1 VKQLETKKEVNALA
15 LTFVFVYM
23 VSYITRI
30 NYGAVVSEIGNAT
43 GIARDLLSMA
53 PTGSFITYGVG
64 QIVSGICGDRFSTK
78 KLISLGLTVTTAMN
92 LLLPLCTN
100 PYQMLAAWCVNGFAQ
115 AFLWP
120 PIVKTLVVM
129 VKTEDYGK
137 AMVKVLW
144 GSSIGTILV
153 YLVSPLLISV
163 WSWKAVF
170 WGAAACGATMAVVW
184 NLRGL
189 DVPPSPRQNKG
200 ESKTAA
206 RAMFTPVMICIMV
219 AIMFHG
225 MLRDSVMTWMPSYIS
240 ETYGLS
246 NSAGI
251 LSGVVLP
258 IFGLICY
265 RVTEQLHRKAFP
277 NLLVCASVIF
287 AASTAAAAV
296 LYFAPGTGAVV
307 AIGMLAVIQGCM
319 NGVNLLF
326 ISILPTY
333 FKKYGN
339 ISTVSGVLNS
349 TTYVGSAI
357 STYGIALV
365 SVRFGWSASTLVWLI
380 LGAASMTLCLIN
392 IPGWK
397 KAHPAA

>member
-1 VKQLETKKEVNALA
+1 MRQLETKKEINALA
-15 LTFVFVYM
+15 MMFVFVYM

-30 NYGAVVSEIGNAT
+30 NYGAIVSEIENAT

-53 PTGSFITYGVG
+53 PTGSFITYGTG

-78 KLISLGLTVTTAMN
+78 KLISFGLIVTTTMN
-92 LLLPLCTN
+92 LLLSLCTN

-129 VKTEDYGK
+129 VPTKDYGN

-153 YLVSPLLISV
+153 YLVSPLLISL

-170 WGAAACGATMAVVW
+170 IWAAVCGAGMATIW
-184 NLRGL
+184 SLRGV
-189 DVPPSPRQNKG
+189 DAPPSPKQNKG

-240 ETYGLS
+240 ETYDLS
-246 NSAGI
+246 NSASI

-258 IFGLICY
+258 VFGLICF
-265 RVTEQLHRKAFP
+265 RITEQLRSKVFP

-287 AASTAAAAV
+287 ALSTLAAGF
-296 LYFAPGTGAVV
+296 LYFAPGASAVL
-307 AIGMLAVIQGCM
+307 AILMLATIEGCM
-319 NGVNLLF
+319 NGINLLF

-349 TTYVGSAI
+349 TTYVGSAL
-357 STYGIALV
+357 STYGIAFV
-365 SVRFGWSASTLVWLI
+365 SMRFGWSASTLVWLI
-380 LGAASMTLCLIN
+380 LGAVSTALCLIN
-392 IPGWK
+392 IPGWRK
-397 KAHPAA
+397 THGN